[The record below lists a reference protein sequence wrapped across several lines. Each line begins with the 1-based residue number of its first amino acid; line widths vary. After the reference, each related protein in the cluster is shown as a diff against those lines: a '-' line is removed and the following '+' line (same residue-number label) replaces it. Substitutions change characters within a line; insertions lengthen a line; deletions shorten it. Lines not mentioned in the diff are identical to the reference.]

1 MSVALGVGCQLQRF
15 FQAFLL
21 KRRQDSQM
29 ATQLAHLRR
38 VHGTNPRL
46 YTLNT
51 TISRCNHLSTATI
64 EVVLNQ
70 RATTLLETNQH

>member
-1 MSVALGVGCQLQRF
+1 
-15 FQAFLL
+15 
-21 KRRQDSQM
+21 M